1 MSMTKNQV
9 NFLSYILAI
18 LIVAGVTAGSFFLKI
33 NVVGSASIFLKDL
46 VIGAAIGLVLAA
58 VFLIIKRPVVLLVI
72 SPLLLLA
79 WLLIPESLF
88 YSLPLGS
95 SALYGCMGVCG
106 LGAVPF
112 IASLF

>member
-9 NFLSYILAI
+9 NFLSYILAL

-33 NVVGSASIFLKDL
+33 NVVGGASIYLKDL
-46 VIGAAIGLVLAA
+46 VIGAAIGLILAA
-58 VFLIIKRPVVLLVI
+58 VFLLIKRPVVLLVI

-88 YSLPLGS
+88 YSLPIGS